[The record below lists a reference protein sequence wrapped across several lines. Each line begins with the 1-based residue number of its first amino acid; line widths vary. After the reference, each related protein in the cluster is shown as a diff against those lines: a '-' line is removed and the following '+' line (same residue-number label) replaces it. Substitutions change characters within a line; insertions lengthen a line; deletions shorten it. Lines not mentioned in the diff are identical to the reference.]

1 MVARLQKFS
10 WIDTFEDGRRMLEVI
25 ATRVTRVEAI
35 EAFQRWLPTI
45 EVTGALLCFR
55 VHTLAHPLYCGG
67 GVVARLFAQP
77 PAHTSPR
84 IPDAPVT
91 CCIDIINTI
100 ISHIAH
106 DLGFDCLHCLPF
118 VVGEVKPFNGA
129 GQSVRNPKVLSV
141 DSVVDS

>member
-10 WIDTFEDGRRMLEVI
+10 WIDTFEDGWRMLEVI

-67 GVVARLFAQP
+67 GVVARLFASHQP
-77 PAHTSPR
+77 IPALEFLTPLSPVASTLSTRSFHTLLM
-84 IPDAPVT
+84 
-91 CCIDIINTI
+91 
-100 ISHIAH
+100 ISASTACTACPLLWERSSHSME
-106 DLGFDCLHCLPF
+106 LGNPF
-118 VVGEVKPFNGA
+118 GT
-129 GQSVRNPKVLSV
+129 QRC
-141 DSVVDS
+141 